1 MCHVSWKAVGCA
13 EEPGRTLSAASFLYI
28 PSNGTNCQHHMD
40 PVPKCHKN
48 KHQKQDSRG
57 QVGALHPQWP
67 CAAACAETSMC
78 CYSGCHTAP
87 SPGGPRRGKN
97 GQLPMGCRPV
107 GGALTGIMVVQRE
120 GQCGHKDINGQSPE
134 WPEAAVVVAQISR
147 ELGTWPGLTVM
158 EDSVDLLS
166 NDLALR
172 CGDRGQASERGA
184 VGASLAKS
192 CGREQPPIST
202 AQGSLGTHG
211 DNKLGSSSLL
221 EWGSAV

>member
-1 MCHVSWKAVGCA
+1 
-13 EEPGRTLSAASFLYI
+13 
-28 PSNGTNCQHHMD
+28 MD
-40 PVPKCHKN
+40 SGPK
-48 KHQKQDSRG
+48 
-57 QVGALHPQWP
+57 
-67 CAAACAETSMC
+67 
-78 CYSGCHTAP
+78 
-87 SPGGPRRGKN
+87 
-97 GQLPMGCRPV
+97 
-107 GGALTGIMVVQRE
+107 
-120 GQCGHKDINGQSPE
+120 

-202 AQGSLGTHG
+202 AQGSLGGMGATSWVVHPH
-211 DNKLGSSSLL
+211 SLS
-221 EWGSAV
+221 GAVLSRPHSGFWDDPCPGMLWSVEQPFLWMPGYHWSHPILQLLR